1 MLRIPGAYADMKLIV
16 QIPCLNEAKT
26 LPITLEGIPKKIPG
40 IDEVEILVIDDGS
53 SDNTSEVA
61 RLKGVNHI
69 IRNSV
74 TRGLAKTF
82 AIGIDTCLRL
92 GADIIV
98 NTDAD
103 NQYNGEDI
111 PKLIKPI
118 LEKEADIV
126 VGNRQTEKIPHFSYI
141 KKKLQKLGSFA
152 VRQLSGT
159 KIPDTVSGFRA
170 FSRNTAM
177 QINILSNY
185 TYTIESIIQAG
196 SKGFRIVSVP
206 IRTNEKL
213 RESRLIKSVPDF
225 IKKSVTTMIRMY
237 TMYQPLKVFFAI
249 GSSML
254 CIGFIISC
262 RFLWYYFSGL
272 GKGHMQSLILSA
284 ILLIIG
290 FQIILIG
297 LVADIISFNR
307 KLIEEILLKIKK
319 SEFASEDFK

>member
-1 MLRIPGAYADMKLIV
+1 MKLII

-26 LPITLEGIPKKIPG
+26 LPVTLEGIPKKISG
-40 IDEVEILVIDDGS
+40 VDEVEILIVDDGS
-53 SDNTSEVA
+53 TDDTSEVA
-61 RLKGVNHI
+61 RIKGVDHI

-74 TRGLAKTF
+74 TRGLARTF
-82 AIGIDTCLRL
+82 AIGIDNCLRL

-118 LEKEADIV
+118 LENEADIV
-126 VGNRQTEKIPHFSYI
+126 IGNRQTERIPHFSFI
-141 KKKLQKLGSFA
+141 KKKLQKWGSFA
-152 VRQLSGT
+152 VRQLSGI
-159 KIPDTVSGFRA
+159 KIPDAVSGFRA
-170 FSRNTAM
+170 FNRQTAM

-185 TYTIESIIQAG
+185 TYTIESLIQAG

-206 IRTNEKL
+206 VRTNEKL
-213 RESRLIKSVPDF
+213 RESRLIKSLPDF

-237 TMYQPLKVFFAI
+237 TMYQPLKVFFWI
-249 GSSML
+249 GSSIS
-254 CIGFIISC
+254 CVGFIISC
-262 RFLWYYFSGL
+262 RFLWYYFNGM
-272 GKGHMQSLILSA
+272 GRGHMQSLILSA

-307 KLIEEILLKIKK
+307 KLIEEILHKIKK
-319 SEFASEDFK
+319 SEFTSE